1 MEDVFLFIDL
11 FYLFIYLV
19 IIIVVDFVVAAAV
32 CISLKLSM
40 KTFSLMIFTHERN
53 KSTRSSLS
61 SSGDHYIKRHA
72 RKLCD
77 PL

>member
-1 MEDVFLFIDL
+1 MEDVFLVIDL
-11 FYLFIYLV
+11 IYLFIYLV
-19 IIIVVDFVVAAAV
+19 IIIVAVFVVAAAV

-40 KTFSLMIFTHERN
+40 KTFLLIFTHERN
-53 KSTRSSLS
+53 KSTRLSLS